1 MSKTFL
7 GTSGWSYDE
16 WVGPV
21 YRTRSTPKLK
31 YYSSVF
37 SSVEIDSTFYAMPKK
52 ETVSGWIRNTPVGFR
67 FCAKLPQI
75 ITHKKRLENSES
87 DLTQFLQLIKPLSDA
102 GKLAAV
108 LIQLA
113 PSFTDKSVK
122 SLEEFFQILPDNM
135 SFAVE
140 FRNKTW
146 EKKETHNLLEKYKIS
161 SVITDSPFELDFDTT
176 TEWAF
181 IRYHGRGKKIWYDYK
196 YSIPEISEF
205 AKKLEKIQDKTK
217 IVYGYFNNHYGGN
230 AVENALQLIQ
240 VSSSSLSSHQLELL
254 NRFRLKNAELDSFMN

>member
-16 WVGPV
+16 WVGTV
-21 YRTRSTPKLK
+21 YGTRNTPKLK

-37 SSVEIDSTFYAMPKK
+37 SSVEIDSTFYAIPKK
-52 ETVSGWIRNTPVGFR
+52 EMLSGWIRNTPIGFR
-67 FCAKLPQI
+67 FSAKLPQI
-75 ITHKKRLENSES
+75 ITHKKKLEHVES
-87 DLTQFLQLIKPLSDA
+87 DLIQFLQLLKPLSDA
-102 GKLAAV
+102 GKLGAV

-113 PSFTDKSVK
+113 PSFTDKSEK
-122 SLEEFFQILPDNM
+122 SLEEFFQIVPDDIP
-135 SFAVE
+135 FAVE
-140 FRNKTW
+140 FRNKRW
-146 EKKETHNLLEKYKIS
+146 DKKETYKLLEKYKIS
-161 SVITDSPFELDFDTT
+161 SVATDSPLELNFDTT
-176 TEWAF
+176 TDWTY

-217 IVYGYFNNHYGGN
+217 LVYGYFNNHYGGN

-240 VSSSSLSSHQLELL
+240 VSSSLSSQQLELL
-254 NRFRLKNAELDSFMN
+254 NRFRLKNAELDPFMN